1 MGRTLVLFAVA
12 AALITP
18 AWLAVA
24 EPAPPVEDVLPVL
37 GLALVVT
44 LVAARVGRLAYRAVA
59 FAALTIGAASS
70 AFGIPIT
77 NARPADGEHDFVG
90 PLLAAVRD
98 GFRDFYEVRIPFD
111 AVAHW
116 QMGGLVL
123 LAVFGFVAATG
134 VLVATRRPLAAA
146 STLLVGVAW
155 PATMAATWVPGARP
169 FVTGAATLVA
179 FLAFLFLLG
188 RERLRGVAQAGAF
201 AAVLVVAALLAAT
214 TDAVAKP
221 AFLRWEQWDL
231 YDRPA
236 PPVSVRYVWQANYNG
251 ISFPEKPTVVLRVRV
266 PSTARSLYW
275 RATTLDEYNGWVWDE
290 RLELGDRSPAQSVD
304 VTALDAMLPR
314 EARNEDNWVRQD
326 VTVEALEDNHL
337 IGSAQPVKWD
347 PGASAPAQVAENGVV
362 LLPEGLS
369 RGQRYTVW
377 SYVPALNPRALARVP
392 AEYPDSLSRYL
403 EIYPGVDVPAFG
415 TPGREERMDELFSG
429 NFGALFDHDRLY
441 RRARAVIGEAQ
452 SPYGAAAALEAW
464 LRGGNDF
471 IYDESPPAFGTT
483 SPLPYFVLESK
494 RGYCQQFAGAMALM
508 LRLVGVPA
516 RVAAGFTSGEY
527 SREKGEWTVTDR
539 NAHTWVEVYF
549 PGHGW
554 LPFDPTPGRGA
565 LSAPYSA
572 ASPDFDPRAAALAF
586 GYRSELADYLALQ
599 GQDGGGRSAI
609 EGREPFAAG
618 GGSGGG
624 AAGRAADAGRNV
636 LVPVLLILALAVAAI
651 VVAKAAYRMLR
662 LARRDPRALATA
674 CRRDLVG
681 FLLDQ
686 RGPVPASATLAEL
699 GHLIERTFGVDAWRF
714 VGDVNAARFAPPANG
729 ERAARRTRRELSR
742 LRRTLRRRL
751 SLASRVRGALSLRSL
766 AA

>member
-1 MGRTLVLFAVA
+1 MARTLVLFAVA
-12 AALITP
+12 AVLIAP

-24 EPAPPVEDVLPVL
+24 QPAPPAGEALPVL
-37 GLALVVT
+37 GLALVAT
-44 LVAARVGRLAYRAVA
+44 LFVARVGRLALRVVA
-59 FAALTIGAASS
+59 FAALMVAAASS
-70 AFGIPIT
+70 AFGIPVT
-77 NARPADGEHDFVG
+77 DARPRDGERDFVG

-98 GFRDFYEVRIPFD
+98 GLRDFYEVRIPFD

-155 PATMAATWVPGARP
+155 PATMAAAWVPGARP

-188 RERLRGVAQAGAF
+188 RERLRGVAQAAAF
-201 AAVLVVAALLAAT
+201 ASVLVVAALLAAT

-236 PPVSVRYVWQANYNG
+236 PPVSVRYVWEANYSG

-290 RLELGDRSPAQSVD
+290 RLDLGGRSPAQTVD

-314 EARNEDNWVRQD
+314 EAQDEDNWVRQE

-337 IGSAQPVKWD
+337 IGSAQPVKWE
-347 PGASAPAQVAENGVV
+347 PGSSAPAQVADNGVV
-362 LLPEGLS
+362 VLPEGLS

-377 SYVPALNPRALARVP
+377 SYVPLLRPRALARVP
-392 AEYPDSLSRYL
+392 AEYPESLSRYL

-415 TPGREERMDELFSG
+415 TPGREERMDELFGG
-429 NFGALFDHDRLY
+429 NFGALYDHDRLY

-516 RVAAGFTSGEY
+516 RVAAGFTSGGY
-527 SREKGEWTVTDR
+527 SQASGEWEVTDR

-572 ASPDFDPRAAALAF
+572 ASPDFDPRAAAAAF
-586 GYRSELADYLALQ
+586 GFRSELADYLELQ
-599 GQDGGGRSAI
+599 GVQGGGRAAVG
-609 EGREPFAAG
+609 ERERFAGEEG
-618 GGSGGG
+618 GGGGVG
-624 AAGRAADAGRNV
+624 AAAKAGRDV
-636 LVPVLLILALAVAAI
+636 LTPVLLIVALALGAI
-651 VVAKAAYRMLR
+651 VVAKALYRTVR
-662 LARRDPRALATA
+662 LARRDHRAVASA

-686 RGPVPASATLAEL
+686 RVQVPASATLVEL
-699 GHLIERTFGVDAWRF
+699 GQLIERTFGVDARPF
-714 VGDVNAARFAPPANG
+714 VGHVNAARFAPPTTG
-729 ERAARRTRRELSR
+729 ERAARRTRRELIR
-742 LRRTLRRRL
+742 LRRALRSRL

>member
-1 MGRTLVLFAVA
+1 MARTLALFAVA
-12 AALITP
+12 AVLITP

-24 EPAPPVEDVLPVL
+24 EPAPPAGEALPLL
-37 GLALVVT
+37 GLALVAT
-44 LVAARVGRLAYRAVA
+44 LFAVRVRRLALRVLA
-59 FAALTIGAASS
+59 FAALTVAAASS
-70 AFGIPIT
+70 AFGIPVT
-77 NARPADGEHDFVG
+77 DARPGDGEHDFFG

-98 GFRDFYEVRIPFD
+98 GLRDFYEVRIPFD

-123 LAVFGFVAATG
+123 LAAFGFVAATG

-146 STLLVGVAW
+146 SSLLVGVAW
-155 PATMAATWVPGARP
+155 PATMAAAWVPGARP

-188 RERLRGVAQAGAF
+188 RERLRGVAQAAAF
-201 AAVLVVAALLAAT
+201 ASVLVVGALLAAT

-236 PPVSVRYVWQANYNG
+236 PPVSVRYVWEANYNG
-251 ISFPEKPTVVLRVRV
+251 ISYPEKPTVVLRVRV
-266 PSTARSLYW
+266 PSTTRSLYW

-290 RLELGDRSPAQSVD
+290 RLELGGREPAETVD
-304 VTALDAMLPR
+304 VTALDAMLPA
-314 EARNEDNWVRQD
+314 EARNEDNWVRQE

-337 IGSAQPVKWD
+337 IGSAQPVKWE
-347 PGASAPAQVAENGVV
+347 PGSSAPAQVADNGVV
-362 LLPEGLS
+362 VLPEGLS

-377 SYVPALNPRALARVP
+377 SYVPRLRPRALARVP
-392 AEYPDSLSRYL
+392 AEYPESLARYL
-403 EIYPGVDVPAFG
+403 EIYPGVEVPAFG
-415 TPGREERMDELFSG
+415 TPGRERRMDELFG
-429 NFGALFDHDRLY
+429 DNFGALYDHDLLY
-441 RRARAVIGEAQ
+441 RRARAIVGEAQ
-452 SPYGAAAALEAW
+452 SPYAAAAALEAW
-464 LRGGNDF
+464 LRGGNGF
-471 IYDESPPAFGTT
+471 TYDESPPAFGTT
-483 SPLPYFVLESK
+483 PPLPYFVLQSK
-494 RGYCQQFAGAMALM
+494 RGYCQQYAGAMALM

-516 RVAAGFTSGEY
+516 RVAAGFTSGDY
-527 SREKGEWTVTDR
+527 SEEEGEWTVTDR

-586 GYRSELADYLALQ
+586 GFRSELADYLDLQ
-599 GQDGGGRSAI
+599 SVQDGGRSAV
-609 EGREPFAAG
+609 EARERFAGDESG
-618 GGSGGG
+618 GGGGGG
-624 AAGRAADAGRNV
+624 AAEAGRNI
-636 LVPVLLILALAVAAI
+636 LTPVLLVVALALAALLAG
-651 VVAKAAYRMLR
+651 KAVYRMLR
-662 LARRDPRALATA
+662 LTRRDPRAVATA

-686 RGPVPASATLAEL
+686 RVQVPASATLLEL
-699 GHLIERTFGVDAWRF
+699 GQLVERTFGVDARPF
-714 VGDVNAARFAPPANG
+714 VGEVNTARFAPPASG

-742 LRRTLRRRL
+742 LRRALRGRL